1 MNQAIPFYHEAISDQ
16 ESAFTL
22 VKYAREQ
29 VAGIRLDV
37 QGADKQGRFILDGG
51 KKAWLLPEKDPLLP
65 IKPAPRKTTAQQ
77 YMAASI
83 RIAARDLEP
92 KDIVDMAHTKRT
104 FYYYRAAMVWFSAR
118 ESLRCVRH
126 ADQIAKREGCGPQY
140 FEVINDLREWVKVL
154 DVFKPDPEHGR
165 RQQGQKTEPGVW
177 TQAQNLALQA
187 RKPARGKTE
196 QESTVVPKRPLKQT
210 GKRKGLSSLP
220 DTWQEQYWSWVKD
233 SKYADAIAVL
243 DCCGCRP
250 SELEL
255 GVDVTYRDGYL
266 ELYIQGTKRHGGKYG
281 QAWRRVKVEPTFPA
295 ALHLVKLC
303 SESYSGTANV
313 RVESGK
319 NLSATMAWY
328 SKALW
333 PDQRYVVTPY
343 SYRHQF
349 RVEAVDKLT
358 TDEVAQAMGHSV
370 DRTQNHY
377 GTSRQARGRQGGL
390 KVEASRMPKHTRGVA
405 PGYGGTTGPGL

>member
-16 ESAFTL
+16 ESAFAL

-37 QGADKQGRFILDGG
+37 QGADKQGRFILDNGEA
-51 KKAWLLPEKDPLLP
+51 AWLLPKKDPLLSVS
-65 IKPAPRKTTAQQ
+65 PAPRKTTAQQ
-77 YMAASI
+77 YMEASI
-83 RIAARDLEP
+83 RIAKRGLEP

-118 ESLRCVRH
+118 ESMRGIRA
-126 ADQIAKREGCGPQY
+126 ADRTARREGIGPKY
-140 FEVINDLREWVKVL
+140 YEVINELRELVKVL
-154 DVFKPDPEHGR
+154 DVLKPDPDR
-165 RQQGQKTEPGVW
+165 SRCRQGQQMEPGAW
-177 TQAQNLALQA
+177 TQAQKLAAEAQVKAREKAKAKKSDANPDQA
-187 RKPARGKTE
+187 D
-196 QESTVVPKRPLKQT
+196 QESTEEEVAPAPKRPLKQT

-220 DTWQEQYWSWVKD
+220 DSWQEQYWSWAKD
-233 SKYADAIAVL
+233 SKYAHAIAVL

-255 GVDVTYRDGYL
+255 GVKVTYRDGQL
-266 ELYIQGTKRHGGKYG
+266 EFDIQGTKRHGGKYG
-281 QAWRRVKVEPTFPA
+281 QAWRKVKVDPTFPSA
-295 ALHLVKLC
+295 QHLVKLC
-303 SESYSGTANV
+303 QRSETVPLNI

-333 PDQRYVVTPY
+333 TDPGYVVTPY

-349 RVEAVDKLT
+349 RAEAIEKLS

-370 DRTQNHY
+370 DRTQNH
-377 GTSRQARGRQGGL
+377 
-390 KVEASRMPKHTRGVA
+390 
-405 PGYGGTTGPGL
+405 